1 MYCGG
6 YLIPSESTHFR
17 DLQET
22 WLNEARDSVQDRFK
36 KSNMHVTQV
45 CHTAATRTGGE
56 ENEDDTVG
64 QASREQ
70 RERLFENYTQSYA
83 WFQNNQDES
92 EGNIVYSS
100 NRLISNQTEH
110 DSGSDLPRNNVI
122 LARMPRYWVP
132 ITARGA
138 FLSEEP
144 SLGKRAHYIHYL
156 VKVIFLS
163 KLDSNTGI

>member
-1 MYCGG
+1 
-6 YLIPSESTHFR
+6 
-17 DLQET
+17 
-22 WLNEARDSVQDRFK
+22 
-36 KSNMHVTQV
+36 MHVAQV
-45 CHTAATRTGGE
+45 RQTRTGGE
-56 ENEDDTVG
+56 ENENDTCG
-64 QASREQ
+64 GADQASKEQ

-83 WFQNNQDES
+83 WFQNNRDES

-100 NRLISNQTEH
+100 NTLISYQTEH

-144 SLGKRAHYIHYL
+144 SLEKRAHYIHYL
-156 VKVIFLS
+156 VKVIFFRR
-163 KLDSNTGI
+163 N